1 MKQSL
6 SPRTL
11 SIFVLLAKHSRAQ
24 RAVEIGSPLAPIV
37 QMAVAM
43 HLNYY
48 LTFRLSAT
56 SVFHQLSTCLN
67 PLALHRQLPS
77 LGFLDRAIVETLHLL
92 DPVFVVSVLV

>member
-1 MKQSL
+1 MKQSV

-11 SIFVLLAKHSRAQ
+11 SIFVLLAKHSCAQ
-24 RAVEIGSPLAPIV
+24 RAVEIGSQLAPIV

-56 SVFHQLSTCLN
+56 SVFRQLSACLN
-67 PLALHRQLPS
+67 PLTLHRQLPS
-77 LGFLDRAIVETLHLL
+77 LGFLDRAIEQTLHFL
-92 DPVFVVSVLV
+92 DHVFIVSVLV